1 MFRGQLFKGHLF
13 DGQLYGLP
21 LDEEVPQVEI
31 QFYHGGGGVLKAE
44 QRARE
49 EAELVKQVLDKWRV
63 IEEARVRKEG
73 RLSDKRK
80 AERLQVVE
88 VDQEVA
94 EEVSTSTPE
103 PVEIVPKDGPI
114 VPKTGALP
122 VIQTLFTPGQQP
134 ERRAPT
140 RSTPVTVISVED
152 DMEDVMT
159 VLLALEEAGEI

>member
-31 QFYHGGGGVLKAE
+31 QFYTGGGLKAE

-63 IEEARVRKEG
+63 IEEARVRKEA
-73 RLSDKRK
+73 RLSDRK
-80 AERLQVVE
+80 AQIERVQAIIE
-88 VDQEVA
+88 APA
-94 EEVSTSTPE
+94 EQPE
-103 PVEIVPKDGPI
+103 PIEIAPDLGPI
-114 VPKTGALP
+114 VPKTGTLP

-140 RSTPVTVISVED
+140 RSTPVTVIPIED